1 MQCEVRR
8 RAGWGRVLHE
18 TLYTKGCL
26 IERRRVYV
34 CDSKGEAESKGRG
47 GKEKEKGPGLTKA
60 VTDSCQER
68 ESTVSQHYVK
78 DPKGDHKTSTEK
90 SMWGVGARANE

>member
-1 MQCEVRR
+1 MK
-8 RAGWGRVLHE
+8 LS
-18 TLYTKGCL
+18 LYTKGCL

-47 GKEKEKGPGLTKA
+47 GEEKEKRTGLTKA

-90 SMWGVGARANE
+90 SMWGVGAIANE